1 VTDRFDYDGF
11 LVEQLIRP
19 IVNLYRITPLAPG
32 GTPVGSPV
40 AFVRQKRL
48 AIREDI
54 RFFADEAEQEE
65 LFRLKARGIATELG
79 GGIDVTAASGERIG
93 VLEKRAARSL
103 FRSSWRVLGA
113 DESERALA
121 EEANVVVAL
130 LRRVADLPLP
140 YHFNLTSNGRT
151 IGEVRREFSLRD
163 RYRVDLSGDP
173 TRELDRRLAVALA
186 IALDAFEER

>member
-54 RFFADEAEQEE
+54 RFFADEEEQQE
-65 LFRLKARGIATELG
+65 LFRLKARGIATEFG
-79 GGIDVTAASGERIG
+79 GSIDVTDVGGERIG
-93 VLEKRAARSL
+93 VLEKRGARSL
-103 FRSSWRVLGA
+103 FRSSWRVLGP
-113 DESERALA
+113 DEGERALA

-130 LRRVADLPLP
+130 LRRVVDLPLP
-140 YHFNLTSNGRT
+140 YHFTLTSNGRT
-151 IGEVRREFSLRD
+151 IGEVRRELSIRD
-163 RYRVDLSGDP
+163 RYRVDLAGDAG
-173 TRELDRRLAVALA
+173 RELDRRLAVALA